1 MCISK
6 DELFGKYITFDKD
19 VPYKDFMV
27 KPIKVKDFWEL
38 SMPLGML
45 DFPKNEMGSIELI
58 QMPYMAFWLSVMIEH
73 DETLGLVETFLRAIL
88 DIGDDEVIQITYDLK
103 EIRVGRP
110 IGTTRDGYEILAEGH
125 RTIDC
130 DDFDEIKRIVLYYSV
145 VDYTEEYVSQEV
157 RQATED
163 YFRLKS
169 NGKGTSMEHKV
180 RCLSLAMEVS
190 KETIGEMSL
199 RDFNLYYEA
208 LSNYTEY
215 GANRIAES
223 QGVKFK
229 KPLESWLYDE
239 HKNKYDMAFC
249 DADAF
254 ESYVAGA
261 N

>member
-1 MCISK
+1 MRISK

-19 VPYKDFMV
+19 VPYKEFMV

-58 QMPYMAFWLSVMIEH
+58 QMPYMVFWLSVLIEH
-73 DETLGLVETFLRAIL
+73 DETLRLVETFLRAVLNIS
-88 DIGDDEVIQITYDLK
+88 ESEAIQITCDLK
-103 EIRVGRP
+103 EIRIGEP
-110 IGTTRDGYEILAEGH
+110 IGTTRDGYEVLSDDY

-130 DDFDEIKRIVLYYSV
+130 DDFEEIKRIILFQSV
-145 VDYTEEYVSQEV
+145 QDYTDEYVSKDV

-169 NGKGTSMEHKV
+169 AGKNVSMEHKV
-180 RCLSLAMEVS
+180 RCLSLAMGVS
-190 KETIGEMSL
+190 KETIGEMSF

-215 GANRIAES
+215 SINRMAEA

-239 HKNKYDMAFC
+239 HKNKYEQAFV
-249 DADAF
+249 DAGAF
-254 ESYVAGA
+254 ESYVSSA